1 MLHLTAGLRLGDS
14 LGGALNG
21 TRRLAEGL
29 SGVGLSSDS
38 SSSDSW
44 VAREA
49 CKIYT
54 WDVAEATNFHLLPKY
69 VPKQWLANK
78 FSAEMW
84 IHRAVRHHPWRTH
97 NSSQAC
103 CDPSW
108 SLRCCTRAPTR
119 ART

>member
-1 MLHLTAGLRLGDS
+1 MLHLRDGWRLS
-14 LGGALNG
+14 EPHGGALNG

-54 WDVAEATNFHLLPKY
+54 WDVAEAANTHLLPRY
-69 VPKQWLANK
+69 VPK
-78 FSAEMW
+78 
-84 IHRAVRHHPWRTH
+84 
-97 NSSQAC
+97 
-103 CDPSW
+103 
-108 SLRCCTRAPTR
+108 
-119 ART
+119 